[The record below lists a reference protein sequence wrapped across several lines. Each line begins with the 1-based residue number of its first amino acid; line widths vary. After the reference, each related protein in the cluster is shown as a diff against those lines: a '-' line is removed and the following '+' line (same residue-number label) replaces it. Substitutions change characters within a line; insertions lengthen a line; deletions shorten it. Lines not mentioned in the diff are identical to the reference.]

1 MGDNPTHW
9 EGVGRI
15 PPQGG
20 LQTDGELNL
29 VREGRRVEI
38 TPAGGRDGGVGT
50 EGGGYLRLPPPEK
63 TRTVHCDQA
72 HYGPVSSGG
81 AETGATGLQEVVI
94 EGCGGCEGDADGIL
108 GGGTDGGG

>member
-1 MGDNPTHW
+1 MKGWWVSVSHTS
-9 EGVGRI
+9 RI
-15 PPQGG
+15 DGG
-20 LQTDGELNL
+20 SE
-29 VREGRRVEI
+29 V
-38 TPAGGRDGGVGT
+38 AGGR
-50 EGGGYLRLPPPEK
+50 YLRLPPPEHSC
-63 TRTVHCDQA
+63 TVHCDQA